1 MTGEEGNKDP
11 EWERELLKRFAFEA
25 LREQRAARR
34 WNVFFKLALLGYLA
48 AILLIGLLEAKRA
61 HFSANA
67 RVTALVDVR
76 GAIGPDLPA
85 SADNIVEGLR
95 AAFEDKR
102 TAAVVL
108 RINSPGGSPVQS
120 AYVND
125 EITRLRGIHPDI
137 KLYAVV
143 EDICASGAYY
153 IAAAADRI
161 YADKGSLVGSIGV
174 RMDGFGF
181 VEAMQKLG
189 VERRLL
195 TAGEHKGM
203 LDPFLPQDAAE
214 VGHVKSLLEDIHQ
227 QFIATV
233 RKGRGERLKGGDEL
247 FSGLIWTGDKAR
259 ELGLVDALGSASFVA
274 REVVGAEELVDFTTR
289 ETVWERVG
297 RRFGSSF
304 GTSLRESLT
313 SLR

>member
-1 MTGEEGNKDP
+1 MTDEPEGKSP

-34 WNVFFKLALLGYLA
+34 WNVFFKLALLGYLV
-48 AILLIGLLEAKRA
+48 AILLVGLLEAKRA
-61 HFSANA
+61 HFSASS

-102 TAAVVL
+102 TAAVIL

-125 EITRLRGIHPDI
+125 EIRRLRGLHPET

-153 IAAAADRI
+153 IAAAADEI

-181 VEAMQKLG
+181 VDAMRKLG

-203 LDPFLPQDAAE
+203 LDPFLPQDAGE
-214 VGHVKSLLEDIHQ
+214 VSHVKSLLEEIHK

-233 RKGRGERLKGGDEL
+233 KKGRGERLKGGNEV
-247 FSGLIWTGDKAR
+247 FSGLIWTGESAR

-274 REVVGAEELVDFTTR
+274 REVVGAEEIVDFTTQ

-297 RRFGSSF
+297 KRFGSSL
-304 GTSLRESLT
+304 GASLRDSLT
-313 SLR
+313 HLR